1 MPAARQ
7 LRNRPEL
14 HTDHQDQD
22 RAQGKRPSR
31 QEAVCQGHQNLRPS
45 DDSTQLQT
53 THFAAEVELHI
64 ASIQEWEIIFA
75 SVLVSSAMALR
86 EELTVAGAF
95 LFRWRSYFPLGALV
109 LVVSQMRHVA
119 HGGAR
124 YPDSLPWGALCL
136 VVALAGLGVRAYVA
150 GHVPQGTSGRNT
162 RSQICEGLNT
172 DGAYSMVRHP
182 LYLGNFL
189 IWLGVA
195 LVPRSAWLL
204 LLVTAA
210 FWIYYERIMYAE
222 EEFLRNKFGERYLFW
237 ARTTPAFLP
246 NPRLFRRPSLPF
258 SLRTVLRR
266 ECSSWFGVIASFA
279 LLETMAN
286 SSAHGRLGLGAG
298 WTTLVTICG
307 LTYVALR
314 CVKRRTHWL
323 DVAGR

>member
-1 MPAARQ
+1 M
-7 LRNRPEL
+7 
-14 HTDHQDQD
+14 
-22 RAQGKRPSR
+22 
-31 QEAVCQGHQNLRPS
+31 
-45 DDSTQLQT
+45 
-53 THFAAEVELHI
+53 
-64 ASIQEWEIIFA
+64 
-75 SVLVSSAMALR
+75 
-86 EELTVAGAF
+86 
-95 LFRWRSYFPLGALV
+95 
-109 LVVSQMRHVA
+109 
-119 HGGAR
+119 
-124 YPDSLPWGALCL
+124 
-136 VVALAGLGVRAYVA
+136 VALAGLGVRAYVA

-258 SLRTVLRR
+258 LASDRSSKGVLELVRGHR
-266 ECSSWFGVIASFA
+266 VVCVARDDGEFECSWS
-279 LLETMAN
+279 
-286 SSAHGRLGLGAG
+286 LGLGAG

>member
-1 MPAARQ
+1 
-7 LRNRPEL
+7 
-14 HTDHQDQD
+14 
-22 RAQGKRPSR
+22 
-31 QEAVCQGHQNLRPS
+31 
-45 DDSTQLQT
+45 
-53 THFAAEVELHI
+53 
-64 ASIQEWEIIFA
+64 
-75 SVLVSSAMALR
+75 
-86 EELTVAGAF
+86 
-95 LFRWRSYFPLGALV
+95 
-109 LVVSQMRHVA
+109 MRHVTN
-119 HGGAR
+119 GGAR
-124 YPDSLPWGALCL
+124 YPDSLPWETLCL

-162 RSQICEGLNT
+162 RSQICETLNT

-204 LLVTAA
+204 LLVAAA

-222 EEFLRNKFGERYLFW
+222 EEFLRSKFGERYLHW

-286 SSAHGRLGLGAG
+286 SSAQGRLGLGAA

-314 CVKRRTHWL
+314 CMKRRTRWL